1 MIKRE
6 NRFLTMTMK
15 LKIVYCISGKNKIV
29 RPSTSSCTNVHR
41 STTCVSCQSNV
52 EESYRCVN
60 RSSSPLRLQHL
71 FTNETEVLSMCQ
83 KCLSK
88 ESGDMKAETDEK
100 QNESTGGD
108 SQEFPGTF
116 MDQGDLACT
125 SENNN
130 QDLVGTLGD
139 KSSTESLDDNVT
151 LGDTDES
158 VGVESAD
165 DVNNSQSMALNGTVT
180 DNCESHGP
188 QGTSKVETVEPV
200 EVLQEESLEN
210 DAVRPLESVGGLVA
224 SSQDEFMLGESDM
237 IESAVPFVVGSDG
250 NLGPEA
256 VDFLGIGDAPL
267 PDDNGVTKDSEE
279 LLGRYDAEGILK
291 DVLDAKEN
299 EELIKKSGGLK
310 DFTVEYR
317 EEKSTLPDVAF
328 PLVKESSIE
337 DADTVVTMETSVS
350 GEFSGIETTAITNN
364 AFEVDRNEESG
375 QQSVCEE
382 AGTSL
387 STYEDVLSERKAKV
401 ETDGAADRKKEKEK
415 MKSDGKRI
423 GKEKNEGKSFGR
435 EESEMKDN
443 REKESERKEIGEEKN
458 EGKSF
463 GREESEMKDNREKE
477 SEMNDN
483 GEKESERKENGK
495 EKNEGDGIVREERKG
510 KIIGKDKNEGD
521 GFVRD
526 ERKGKIIGKD
536 KNEGDGIVRE
546 EKKGKIIG
554 KDKNEGDGFVREEKK
569 GKIIGKDKNE
579 EDGFVRE
586 ERKGKIIGKDKNEED
601 GIVGEES
608 ERKDNVKE
616 KNEDSIVRE
625 ESERKEKNEEEVK
638 ERKDNENEE
647 TERKSVGK
655 EINEEIGREE
665 SIGKDIG
672 KEQSER
678 KDIGKES
685 KQESIGKVINERNTI
700 GSEESERKEIEEEEN
715 EESKEKS
722 IGKEINEEKS
732 IETEESKE
740 KSIGKE
746 VNEEKS
752 IGKEINEGKSIET
765 EESKEKS
772 IGKEESGGK
781 ECKVASEKIVNKEE
795 ELSNENK
802 ESGLK
807 ESAKDESSGKRVKTA
822 SKSPATENDA
832 VKENDKRLR
841 QRRTVATA
849 KTSPAK
855 SEKKTVAK
863 WHDKTRGA
871 LLKKQKAAEKEAGR
885 EVEREAVSETTQGVK
900 RKNEKR
906 PGRGKKAK
914 VEDCASNACHGE
926 TKGSKEESMKDIH
939 KGSPSKR
946 MKTRKEL
953 H

>member
-256 VDFLGIGDAPL
+256 VDFLGIGDPPL

-350 GEFSGIETTAITNN
+350 GEFSGIETTAITKNN

-463 GREESEMKDNREKE
+463 GREESEMKDNGEKE

-526 ERKGKIIGKD
+526 ERKGEIIGKD

-625 ESERKEKNEEEVK
+625 ESERKEKNEEVK

-715 EESKEKS
+715 EEKS
-722 IGKEINEEKS
+722 IGKEINE
-732 IETEESKE
+732 
-740 KSIGKE
+740 G
-746 VNEEKS
+746 KS

>member
-350 GEFSGIETTAITNN
+350 GEFSGIETTAITKNN

-579 EDGFVRE
+579 EDG
-586 ERKGKIIGKDKNEED
+586 
-601 GIVGEES
+601 IVGEES

-678 KDIGKES
+678 KDIGEEES
-685 KQESIGKVINERNTI
+685 KQESIGKVINERNII

-715 EESKEKS
+715 EEKS

>member
-256 VDFLGIGDAPL
+256 VDFLGIGDPPL

-350 GEFSGIETTAITNN
+350 GEFSGIETTAITKNN

-443 REKESERKEIGEEKN
+443 G
-458 EGKSF
+458 
-463 GREESEMKDNREKE
+463 EKE

-526 ERKGKIIGKD
+526 ERKGEIIGKD

-608 ERKDNVKE
+608 ERKDNVKDKNEEDGIVGEESERKDNVKE

-625 ESERKEKNEEEVK
+625 ESERKEKNEEVK

-715 EESKEKS
+715 EEKS
-722 IGKEINEEKS
+722 IGKEINE
-732 IETEESKE
+732 
-740 KSIGKE
+740 G
-746 VNEEKS
+746 KS

>member
-256 VDFLGIGDAPL
+256 VDFLGIGDPPL

-350 GEFSGIETTAITNN
+350 GEFSGIETTAITKNN

-463 GREESEMKDNREKE
+463 GREESEMKDNGEKE

-526 ERKGKIIGKD
+526 ERKGETIGKD

-625 ESERKEKNEEEVK
+625 ESERKEKNEEVK

-715 EESKEKS
+715 EEKS
-722 IGKEINEEKS
+722 IGKEINE
-732 IETEESKE
+732 
-740 KSIGKE
+740 G
-746 VNEEKS
+746 KS

>member
-350 GEFSGIETTAITNN
+350 GEFSGIETTAITKNN

-443 REKESERKEIGEEKN
+443 REKESE
-458 EGKSF
+458 
-463 GREESEMKDNREKE
+463 
-477 SEMNDN
+477 MNDN

-495 EKNEGDGIVREERKG
+495 EKNEGDGI
-510 KIIGKDKNEGD
+510 
-521 GFVRD
+521 
-526 ERKGKIIGKD
+526 
-536 KNEGDGIVRE
+536 
-546 EKKGKIIG
+546 
-554 KDKNEGDGFVREEKK
+554 
-569 GKIIGKDKNE
+569 
-579 EDGFVRE
+579 VRE

-678 KDIGKES
+678 KDIGEEES
-685 KQESIGKVINERNTI
+685 KQESIGKVINERNII

-715 EESKEKS
+715 EEKS

>member
-350 GEFSGIETTAITNN
+350 GEFSGIETTAITKNN

-495 EKNEGDGIVREERKG
+495 EKNEGDGIVREE
-510 KIIGKDKNEGD
+510 
-521 GFVRD
+521 
-526 ERKGKIIGKD
+526 
-536 KNEGDGIVRE
+536 
-546 EKKGKIIG
+546 KKGKIIG
-554 KDKNEGDGFVREEKK
+554 KDKNEGDGFVREEK
-569 GKIIGKDKNE
+569 
-579 EDGFVRE
+579 
-586 ERKGKIIGKDKNEED
+586 KGKIIGKDKNEED

-678 KDIGKES
+678 KDIGEEES

-715 EESKEKS
+715 EEKS